1 MWKKYE
7 KKNEEILK
15 NLDEKYKIK
24 KLRNIINR
32 MNKLKEKRLNREN
45 VKEFAKKKNLRKRE
59 ITKKQREGAYKENV
73 NVKRLKRE
81 RVRGKKNKERK
92 QKKVKIKKVQ
102 KTDKKRKKEANMFKR
117 EERRRKNKG

>member
-45 VKEFAKKKNLRKRE
+45 VKEFAKKK
-59 ITKKQREGAYKENV
+59 I
-73 NVKRLKRE
+73 
-81 RVRGKKNKERK
+81 
-92 QKKVKIKKVQ
+92 
-102 KTDKKRKKEANMFKR
+102 
-117 EERRRKNKG
+117 